1 MSAPSMFLQI
11 TQSVNVDGWTKNDLI
26 YIWKDKGALQ
36 FAGKLLLQIIL
47 QPLGENDLFLGENIQ
62 FLQET

>member
-1 MSAPSMFLQI
+1 MFLHI

-47 QPLGENDLFLGENIQ
+47 QPAGIKRSPLLG
-62 FLQET
+62 

>member
-1 MSAPSMFLQI
+1 MFLQI

-47 QPLGENDLFLGENIQ
+47 QPLGENDLCLGENIQ